1 MLGLSAVA
9 AHPLLPDTLATT
21 PVVTPKPFVI
31 RKTEARFDQLYH
43 VLGMELSLKISG
55 QDTNQQ
61 LTMFYGKY
69 HKNDGPPLHIHHGQ
83 DEQFY
88 IVEGKF
94 LLQVGD
100 QQYIL
105 SGGDTIF
112 LPREVPHAFLVL
124 SETGTM
130 FFQTNPSGKTEELF
144 KRLSQLS
151 PTATLEVIKQVHQEH
166 GVSIVGPRLKR
177 LECLGLVSTDQLK
190 RLC

>member
-1 MLGLSAVA
+1 MYNPTRRSFMLSLSAFA
-9 AHPLLPDTLATT
+9 AHPLIPPSLATT
-21 PVVTPKPFVI
+21 PMVTPTPFVI
-31 RKTEARFDQLYH
+31 RQTEARFDQLYR

-69 HKNDGPPLHIHHGQ
+69 HKNDGPPLHVHHGQ

-88 IVEGKF
+88 IVEGEF

-100 QQYIL
+100 QHYTL
-105 SGGDTIF
+105 NGGDTIF

-130 FFQTNPSGKTEELF
+130 FFQTNPSGQTEALF
-144 KRLSQLS
+144 KRLSQLP
-151 PTATLEVIKQVHQEH
+151 PTATLAMIKQIHQEH
-166 GVSIVGPRLKR
+166 QVSIVGPRLK
-177 LECLGLVSTDQLK
+177 G
-190 RLC
+190 